1 MLITLQCEFILGLNF
16 VFKIYEGKICFVN
29 FDNRDAFFGMLLSW
43 FSSRFFF
50 FSLNKFNYFG
60 MKILSNSTMKY
71 NAMQT
76 LFVAIILI
84 IKRSIVLPVRNVIHI
99 FVLCE

>member
-1 MLITLQCEFILGLNF
+1 MKEKFVLLILIIEMRFLGCYCLGF
-16 VFKIYEGKICFVN
+16 PLV
-29 FDNRDAFFGMLLSW
+29 
-43 FSSRFFF
+43 FF